1 MLRVFLCVYF
11 LSVCVGVNFLTVLH
25 DSIDIKGLITAEAV
39 VRHKT
44 KD

>member
-1 MLRVFLCVYF
+1 MLRVFLCVYY
-11 LSVCVGVNFLTVLH
+11 LSVYVSVIFLTVLH
-25 DSIDIKGLITAEAV
+25 DSIIINGPITAEAA